1 MEVNNK
7 EKYTLFGNNMKK
19 LPYTQNNY
27 QNYNQNYQN
36 YNNNQNYQN
45 YNNNQNNQNYQNYNN
60 NQNCLYD
67 KDGDVI
73 MTDASPYKDTSS

>member
-36 YNNNQNYQN
+36 YNNNQN
-45 YNNNQNNQNYQNYNN
+45 
-60 NQNCLYD
+60 CLYD